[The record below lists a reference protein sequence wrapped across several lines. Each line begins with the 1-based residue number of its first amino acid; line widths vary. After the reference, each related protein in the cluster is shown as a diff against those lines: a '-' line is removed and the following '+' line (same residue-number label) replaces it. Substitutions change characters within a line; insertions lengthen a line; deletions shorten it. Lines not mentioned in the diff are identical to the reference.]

1 MKEIILNSKQRMLSP
16 DQLAYELGQI
26 PIPQEIEN
34 SKKTTYIIFGM
45 LFTVSIGLLAYN
57 LHKIHQEN
65 KSKKIN

>member
-26 PIPQEIEN
+26 PTPQEIEN